1 MESEIPENE
10 SPNYS
15 PDISELN
22 LQLGDIIEIVSP
34 TNPVYHETT
43 FFIHYID
50 QTQIQIT
57 NVNFLQKYQL
67 NINENGNLT
76 DESIVQINLLSRSD
90 VKGYAKQNF
99 LLPNTWIDIHFGGEV
114 PTIISGQ
121 ISNLEEDMIEI
132 ITYPDMKTIYIDFKY
147 QGIPID
153 FPIDKIIIRE
163 KPSSLKTNVSLAS
176 LLESEDPSSLDSEE
190 NSPSIDFLENGESI
204 IQVPEDQMADDN
216 IKDTL
221 KELYTEANTITFGE
235 KLDDIAQLVE
245 IPENER
251 KYSLDVQISDMMDEL
266 LSTIPNSQRT
276 KTVLNNIHNLI
287 ERYITLREQFSNFD
301 DNNNVIDKKK
311 HGPNY
316 KPLAEKL
323 YNINYK
329 LKWIIPIVMN
339 RRKIHFENQNSEDNQ
354 FQDVIPEN
362 MTEGFSSI
370 IDMKNN
376 YYKKGAND
384 NAVSYEAIQ
393 NREKNIHRPFDNV
406 YNNNNCITIKDVH
419 ENIDAVVDN
428 LNDFYSSVQKNS
440 LLTKNRFV
448 IQKYN
453 LGETKLKE
461 TIMKSGKKV
470 YTVSDITRNDEIC
483 IKSFLTLPESVI
495 KFSHI
500 DLPSSTILNKTQL
513 HQNYLL
519 LFKLLNNKTN
529 ISSFVINDFSKMLDY
544 ENIEQESKQS
554 IFNGIHEFIID
565 TDSSETLE
573 KLDED
578 EKYRQFVESIVPHSR
593 TLIKLYKKYIKNSLS
608 FVDVVKKLEPFSI
621 YTDDLEYGQYNEI
634 RYFIK
639 EQISSLKQKISEK
652 YSNFNMLSNTKYN
665 VSFQVNSIL
674 RVLSENSSFSDT
686 FFKHYSFL
694 EKDKLESK
702 ISSSE
707 MLYQMYLT
715 DNVEL
720 YTNLIASILISLNSA
735 DSILNSIQTSID
747 DMGDSD
753 KIKSDEC
760 GTKYLSKKYFS
771 IAELQKD
778 NEKDVLYFDE
788 KFDDTPYEIIE
799 KYKKE
804 KNEMPTDMF
813 FEFFK
818 ENLTQRHGVPE
829 NDADELAQTIIAK
842 KKIVKNN
849 HYAILEILPKPK
861 KNIDLDSISNMD
873 LDSMENEAQVRKQVF
888 YYRRLNNNWI
898 KADDIDE
905 ESFLDNNTIF
915 CNINK
920 NCLQNDFNK
929 ICENSEQIKIRIKN
943 LNKDAIKK
951 EFDTRY
957 ETTLEE
963 IEDKLNKKIAKH
975 VKTKRKNDILKEIDR
990 YRANNLHFEIGK
1002 TIKNDESI
1010 VSPHEKLKNLILGQE
1025 DFSKK
1030 QNDICKF
1037 ADKYCRSAIIDNLN
1051 EEQHWL
1057 YCVDTNTKLL
1067 PLSIHT
1073 LAKAY
1078 VTGMDYSLEL
1088 EKVCAE
1094 YGTASDDGE
1103 SIVDKYSG
1111 VVLKIKDFDTEE
1123 GFDSSGKKLQ
1133 TRDVMQKELGESLVE
1148 TNKIKQRIFENPTT
1162 EMIYN
1167 TSLSI
1172 LKNINIPVDDLIE
1185 PINRFVNMILDKS
1198 LLTESSY
1205 KKKSEANFKKTGKYL
1220 AKYNKYKNETTL
1232 TILAAIIHVCVQT
1245 AIPSF
1250 SVNKTFPNCVR
1261 SFSGYPMTGME
1272 DLTGIQYIACV
1283 MIKMKSS
1290 ISPWDSLVGMKQDKF
1305 SNRIKDILDKFIMSN
1320 LEIQELYL
1328 LKKEY
1333 VNKNPDLIP
1342 PDEHKIEKWLHCLP
1356 PLIKTKIISK
1366 LKNVPSDFKNDLIEK
1381 IKKGDPKQNLSI
1393 NVLKTKMI
1401 ENGYGIIEI
1410 INNIVKDKDTLLKT
1424 STGLPFLEN
1433 ACCNESMS
1441 LINPLLYF
1449 SNEDQNISVLIQRS
1463 NKNQKTLSDL
1473 QKLSTPKFFSFTE
1486 NTFLKY
1492 PPLGSNYLE
1501 ENIYHAFIHYC
1512 NIDKKL
1518 PIPHKLKTIC
1528 NDFPDGYDSNM
1539 SMVEK
1544 IEFLKRNGKRFTIS
1558 QLQQLMTIIR
1568 KDNLIKRY
1576 KSKTFS
1582 NVDALKD
1589 LIDTFEINNSPL
1601 FEENLRTYLKA
1612 IFEKYEPKKMHD
1624 TASPELENLTNYLF
1638 NVNNNLYKQIMEF
1651 FDKNANQMNNREF
1664 EKIGNFLLFIHKWE
1678 LENNVDVHNIGKYL
1692 QNATSNICKF
1702 YPTLLSND
1710 ADFYKYICKHWNFSE
1725 NHNNDIH
1732 SFVEKYAK
1740 SIEKFKGDKV
1750 IINLLQHMSIHLVD
1764 IQLFIQLIPKQTE
1777 IVKNIIN
1784 ENDQEVEIR
1793 FHGLFDKITY
1803 FELLKYCFYR
1813 SIFEFMAAC
1822 DDTDLIRTEITS
1834 VKNSVQQTNNN
1845 INVADQI
1852 QSNVIS
1858 INENYDNVMQD
1869 LEESEIISDSPEEL
1883 KSRVSNLL
1891 HSFLSVEMENKSAI
1905 NYSYK
1910 DIIKKINRSKEREKK
1925 AIIDYLGNMS
1935 KEERKVEELFKTYKL
1950 GRWNVGQQKGLIA
1963 YDKNTYE
1970 RERNELLTQLYEDE
1984 ATGKYEIVSE
1994 MRREVFDL
2002 EQEQNLENEEFYDN
2016 EANEISQLDEDY
2028 MDGVYY
2034 DDDAVPDD
2042 EI

>member
-1 MESEIPENE
+1 MENE
-10 SPNYS
+10 ISENETPVYS
-15 PDISELN
+15 PDNIELN

-34 TNPVYHETT
+34 TNSIYHEST

-76 DESIVQINLLSRSD
+76 DESIIQINLLSRSE

-99 LLPNTWIDIHFGGEV
+99 LLPNTWIDIHFGGEI
-114 PTIISGQ
+114 PAIISGQ

-163 KPSSLKTNVSLAS
+163 KPSSLKNNVSLAS
-176 LLESEDPSSLDSEE
+176 LLESDDPSSIDSEE
-190 NSPSIDFLENGESI
+190 NSPSIDFLDTGESI
-204 IQVPEDQMADDN
+204 IKVPEDTIADEN

-235 KLDDIAQLVE
+235 ILEDITQLVE

-266 LSTIPNSQRT
+266 LSTIPNNKRT
-276 KTVLNNIHNLI
+276 KSVLNNIHNLI
-287 ERYITLREQFSNFD
+287 ERYVGLREKFSLFD
-301 DNNNVIDKKK
+301 DNNTVTDKKK
-311 HGPNY
+311 NGVNY

-323 YNINYK
+323 YNVNYK

-339 RRKIHFENQNSEDNQ
+339 RRKLQPDNINIEDEQ
-354 FQDVIPEN
+354 IQDVLLQN
-362 MTEGFSSI
+362 MIEGFSSV

-384 NAVSYEAIQ
+384 NAVTYEAIQ
-393 NREKNIHRPFDNV
+393 NKEKIVHRPFDNV
-406 YNNNNCITIKDVH
+406 YNNKNCITIKEVN

-428 LNDFYSSVQKNS
+428 LNDFYSSVKKNS
-440 LLTKNRFV
+440 IITKNRFV

-461 TIMKSGKKV
+461 TIMKSGKKI
-470 YTVSDITRNDEIC
+470 YTISDITKNDEIC

-500 DLPSSTILNKTQL
+500 DLPSSSILNKTQL

-519 LFKLLNNKTN
+519 LFKLLNKKTN
-529 ISSFVINDFSKMLDY
+529 VSSFIIKDFSKMLDY
-544 ENIEQESKQS
+544 EKIETESKES

-565 TDSSETLE
+565 TDSSESLE
-573 KLDED
+573 LLDQN
-578 EKYRQFVESIVPHSR
+578 EKYRQFVESIVPHTR

-621 YTDDLEYGQYNEI
+621 YTDDIEYGQYNEI

-639 EQISSLKQKISEK
+639 EQITSLKQKLSEK
-652 YSNFNMLSNTKYN
+652 YSNFNILSNTKYN
-665 VSFQVNSIL
+665 ISFQVNSVL

-702 ISSSE
+702 LSSSE

-720 YTNLIASILISLNSA
+720 YTNLIASILLSLNSA
-735 DSILNSIQTSID
+735 DSILNSIESSVD
-747 DMGDSD
+747 DMGDSE

-778 NEKDVLYFDE
+778 NDKDILYFDE
-788 KFDDTPYEIIE
+788 KFDDTPYEILD

-804 KNEMPTDMF
+804 KDEMPTDLF
-813 FEFFK
+813 FDFFK
-818 ENLTQRHGVPE
+818 ENLIQRHGVPE
-829 NDADELAQTIIAK
+829 SNADELAETIIAK
-842 KKIVKNN
+842 KKTVKNN
-849 HYAILEILPKPK
+849 HYALLEILPKPK
-861 KNIDLDSISNMD
+861 KSFDLDSISNMD
-873 LDSMENEAQVRKQVF
+873 LDSMENEAEIRKKIF

-915 CNINK
+915 CNLSK
-920 NCLQNDFNK
+920 NCLKNDFNK

-975 VKTKRKNDILKEIDR
+975 VKNKRKNDVLKEIDN

-1002 TIKNDESI
+1002 TIKNYESI
-1010 VSPHEKLKNLILGQE
+1010 ISPHEKLKNLILGQE

-1030 QNDICKF
+1030 QYDICKF
-1037 ADKYCRSAIIDNLN
+1037 VDKYCRSAIADDSN
-1051 EEQHWL
+1051 EEKFWF
-1057 YCVDTNTKLL
+1057 YCIDTNTKLL

-1088 EKVCAE
+1088 EKVCAQ

-1111 VVLKIKDFDTEE
+1111 FVLKIKDFDTEE

-1148 TNKIKQRIFENPTT
+1148 TNKVKQKIFENPTT

-1172 LKNINIPVDDLIE
+1172 LKNINIPSDELIE
-1185 PINRFVNMILDKS
+1185 TINRFVNMILDKS

-1205 KKKSEANFKKTGKYL
+1205 KKKSESNFKKTGKYL
-1220 AKYNKYKNETTL
+1220 SKYEKYKNETTL
-1232 TILAAIIHVCVQT
+1232 TIIGAIIHVCVQT

-1250 SVNKTFPNCVR
+1250 TVNKTFPNCVR

-1272 DLTGIQYIACV
+1272 DITGIQYIACV

-1290 ISPWDSLVGMKQDKF
+1290 ITPWDSLVGMKQDKF
-1305 SNRIKDILDKFIMSN
+1305 SNRIKDILDKFIMTN

-1333 VNKNPDLIP
+1333 ISKNPELIP
-1342 PDEHKIEKWLHCLP
+1342 PDEHKIEKWVHCLP

-1366 LKNVPSDFKNDLIEK
+1366 LKNISSDFKNDLIER
-1381 IKKGDPKQNLSI
+1381 IKKGDTKQNLSI
-1393 NVLKTKMI
+1393 NVLKTKAI
-1401 ENGYGIIEI
+1401 ENGYGLIEI

-1433 ACCNESMS
+1433 ACCNESMT

-1449 SNEDQNISVLIQRS
+1449 SNEDENIKVLLQRS
-1463 NKNQKTLSDL
+1463 KKIKNILSDL
-1473 QKLSTPKFFSFTE
+1473 NKLSTPKFFNFTE

-1492 PPLGSNYLE
+1492 PLLGSDYLE

-1512 NIDKKL
+1512 NIDKNL
-1518 PIPHKLKTIC
+1518 PIPLRLKTIC
-1528 NDFPDGYDSNM
+1528 SEFPDGYDSNM
-1539 SMVEK
+1539 RMEEK

-1558 QLQQLMTIIR
+1558 QLHQLMTIIHN
-1568 KDNLIKRY
+1568 DNIITKY
-1576 KSKTFS
+1576 KAQSFS

-1601 FEENLRTYLKA
+1601 FEDNLRNYLKLVL
-1612 IFEKYEPKKMHD
+1612 EKYEPKKMHEV
-1624 TASPELENLTNYLF
+1624 ASPELENLTNYLF

-1664 EKIGNFLLFIHKWE
+1664 DKIGNFLLFIHKWE
-1678 LENNVDVHNIGKYL
+1678 FENQVDVHNIGKYL

-1702 YPTLLSND
+1702 YPTLLSNN

-1725 NHNNDIH
+1725 NHNNDIY

-1740 SIEKFKGDKV
+1740 AIEKFKGDKV
-1750 IINLLQHMSIHLVD
+1750 ITQLLQHMSIHLID

-1777 IVKNIIN
+1777 IVKKIIN
-1784 ENDQEVEIR
+1784 ENGEEVEIR

-1813 SIFEFMAAC
+1813 SIFEFMSAC
-1822 DDTDLIRTEITS
+1822 DDYDLIRTEITS
-1834 VKNSVQQTNNN
+1834 IKKMVNDTKNNVN
-1845 INVADQI
+1845 IADQI
-1852 QSNVIS
+1852 ESNSVS
-1858 INENYDNVMQD
+1858 INENYDNVTQD

-1891 HSFLSVEMENKSAI
+1891 HSFLSVEMENKSSI

-1910 DIIKKINRSKEREKK
+1910 DIIKKVNRSKEREKK

-1935 KEERKVEELFKTYKL
+1935 KEERNVEKLFKAYKL
-1950 GRWNVGQQKGLIA
+1950 GRWNVGQQKGLIE

-1984 ATGKYEIVSE
+1984 STGKYEIVSE
-1994 MRREVFDL
+1994 MRREIFDL
-2002 EQEQNLENEEFYDN
+2002 EEEQNLENEEFYDN
-2016 EANEISQLDEDY
+2016 EANDITQLDEDY

-2034 DDDAVPDD
+2034 DDDVVPED